1 MSTIYTSIILWSDT
15 RVVVVVVVVHTVD
28 RVRSIRPG
36 VALPPDYRESCLL
49 KCRVILRTNSLF
61 SPGAINGSTVVKL
74 HVS

>member
-15 RVVVVVVVVHTVD
+15 RVVVVVHTVD